1 MHDAFK
7 VREDRHSCLGLDTGD
22 ETLAAA
28 RHDHVEIAIQS
39 REHLADR
46 RAVLYRHKGYRVA
59 WQPGVDEARDE
70 TFMDAPRGKK
80 AFRTATQNYRIAGL
94 EAERAGVRRH
104 RRAAF
109 IDDADDA
116 ERGCNA
122 LDRKPVRPLEPCE
135 HAAYRIGKRGDGVEA
150 ARHGLDAGVIES

>member
-46 RAVLYRHKGYRVA
+46 RAVLYRHKGYRVG
-59 WQPGVDEARDE
+59 WQTGVAEARDK

-80 AFRTATQNYRIAGL
+80 ALRTGAQDYRIAGL

-104 RRAAF
+104 RRAAL
-109 IDDADDA
+109 INDADHP
-116 ERGCNA
+116 ERGC
-122 LDRKPVRPLEPCE
+122 D
-135 HAAYRIGKRGDGVEA
+135 
-150 ARHGLDAGVIES
+150 